1 MEQRIDKA
9 ALIDTACKE
18 LLTYGVWDK
27 KTRLKRGVKKYIF
40 RRQVTPQDLIFW
52 PTGLLAAGLWHCRE
66 NLLSECACIGKEN
79 KSGPESGAGGRETLV
94 ERIDAALDAYI
105 IRWQKKGMPVSFL
118 DDLLFGETLLSMYAW
133 EKEKAKQSADGKT
146 TEKTK
151 QSAAGRTEEL
161 ERGIKRLAEYIMHYP
176 TDSAGSFLYRAK
188 QNNGYVFADGI
199 GLTCPFLYGYGL
211 TFRKKECIDLAL
223 RQIDNFLKYGMDNA
237 TGLPYHGYD
246 GSDGCKYGIIG
257 WGRAA
262 GWLLRGM
269 SGCMKTEYGRGKIEK
284 PFTGLLDAALKYQRS
299 DGSFSWQLQALE
311 GPKDTSSTAMIC
323 AAVRE
328 GAAAGVISG
337 ERYEKALND
346 GKKAL
351 AESIRNGRV
360 YDCSGECEGFSRY
373 PQRYGAYPWALGET
387 LMLL

>member
-27 KTRLKRGVKKYIF
+27 KTRLKRGVKKYIL

-66 NLLSECACIGKEN
+66 ALA
-79 KSGPESGAGGRETLV
+79 
-94 ERIDAALDAYI
+94 ERIDDALDAYFA
-105 IRWQKKGMPVSFL
+105 RWQKKGMPVSFL

-133 EKEKAKQSADGKT
+133 EKEKTAQSADGQT
-146 TEKTK
+146 AGRAK
-151 QSAAGRTEEL
+151 QSAAGRIEEL
-161 ERGIKRLAEYIMHYP
+161 ERGIERLAEYIMHYP
-176 TDSAGSFLYRAK
+176 TDSEGSFLYRAN

-199 GLTCPFLYGYGL
+199 GLTCPFLYQYGL
-211 TFRKKECIDLAL
+211 MFQKKGCMDLAL
-223 RQIDNFLKYGMDNA
+223 RQIDNFLKFGMDSA

-246 GSDGCKYGIIG
+246 GSDGYKYGIIG
-257 WGRAA
+257 WGRAV

-269 SGCMKTEYGRGKIEK
+269 AGCMKTEYGRKKVEE
-284 PFTGLLDAALKYQRS
+284 PFTHLLDAALKYQRS
-299 DGSFSWQLQALE
+299 DGSFSWQLPALE

-323 AAVRE
+323 AAVQE
-328 GAAAGVISG
+328 GAAAVISG
-337 ERYEKALND
+337 EEYEKALND

-351 AESIRNGRV
+351 AGSIREGRV

-387 LMLL
+387 LLLL

>member
-27 KTRLKRGVKKYIF
+27 KTRLKRGVKKYIL
-40 RRQVTPQDLIFW
+40 RRQVTPQDPIFW

-66 NLLSECACIGKEN
+66 
-79 KSGPESGAGGRETLV
+79 TLA
-94 ERIDAALDAYI
+94 ERIDDALDAYFT
-105 IRWQKKGMPVSFL
+105 RWQKKGMPVSFL
-118 DDLLFGETLLSMYAW
+118 DDLLFGETLLSMYVW
-133 EKEKAKQSADGKT
+133 EKEKAAQSADGQT
-146 TEKTK
+146 AGRAK
-151 QSAAGRTEEL
+151 QSAAGRIEEL
-161 ERGIKRLAEYIMHYP
+161 ERGIERLAEYIMHYP
-176 TDSAGSFLYRAK
+176 TDSEGSFLYRAN

-199 GLTCPFLYGYGL
+199 GLTCPFLYQYGL
-211 TFRKKECIDLAL
+211 TFQKKECMDMAL
-223 RQIDNFLKYGMDNA
+223 RQIDNFLKFGMDST

-246 GSDGCKYGIIG
+246 GSDGYKYGIIG
-257 WGRAA
+257 WGRAV

-269 SGCMKTEYGRGKIEK
+269 AGCMKTEYGRKKVGE
-284 PFTGLLDAALKYQRS
+284 PFTHLLDAALKYQRS
-299 DGSFSWQLQALE
+299 DGSFSWQLPALE

-323 AAVRE
+323 AAVQE

-337 ERYEKALND
+337 EEYEKALND

-351 AESIRNGRV
+351 AGSIREGRV

-387 LMLL
+387 LLLL